1 MQPKRYIVWSKQDLD
16 LDDPF
21 QMEWYVQ
28 QALTHGR
35 AEDIS
40 AFSWDEIK
48 DLLPSLQLLEDVK
61 SLWEHYFYV
70 ER

>member
-28 QALTHGR
+28 QVLTHGR

-40 AFSWDEIK
+40 EFPWDEIK
-48 DLLPSLQLLEDVK
+48 DLLPSLQLPEDVK
-61 SLWEHYFYV
+61 SLWEHYFYA